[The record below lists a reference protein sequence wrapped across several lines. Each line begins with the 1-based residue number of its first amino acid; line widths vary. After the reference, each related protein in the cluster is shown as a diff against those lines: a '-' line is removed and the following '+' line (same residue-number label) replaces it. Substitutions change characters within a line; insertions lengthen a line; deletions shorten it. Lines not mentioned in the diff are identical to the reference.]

1 MTSEENLNTK
11 VSISIE
17 PIGIKNVAQTFNSK
31 LSSSSGLFGNNTFV
45 TRSFP
50 FTERG

>member
-11 VSISIE
+11 VSISIA

-31 LSSSSGLFGNNTFV
+31 LSSSSGLSGRSTFV
-45 TRSFP
+45 MRSFP
-50 FTERG
+50 FTELG